1 MATSP
6 TTFPGFY
13 ASVIDKS
20 FAPVTLSRFRGGLTG
35 VANKGPFNTPTL
47 VNSLTEFANKFGDS
61 NVTNDS
67 GWAGQ
72 LAVTAASVADYS
84 GSSLIVR
91 IGHQYESTAVVNNAS
106 GAPSGTSTI
115 TVTNANHFTAGDYIR
130 IIDAG
135 GDIETTT
142 DAVVS
147 SVNVGANTITLDA
160 NLAYSYDN
168 GSTVY
173 RSTQSG
179 AANSAEAFLSAFT
192 YVTNEVGSD
201 VSATVSG
208 IKGDFTL
215 ECTDD
220 LGKQQISSIVASTG
234 TVTVTTSASHGYV
247 TGDQI
252 KIENVYSAAGEFNGT
267 YTITKTAATTFTYVA
282 LTSFSGSGSAV
293 SGIMTAAALSAGD
306 LIKISTSAVPS
317 TALAT
322 DTAEVLVKSVVPNNT
337 TGGCTITLYPSA
349 VTSLGYQ
356 SLPLQAT
363 YTTAKIYKVKRAD
376 GLDSGGSFTTY
387 RILHMWASS
396 EGSWANS
403 DSATN
408 SNLVVGIG
416 PGSKSGTKKMLVFY
430 NTELVET
437 LDNLT
442 FADSTATTYLPTYV
456 NANSAYVRVGYDGI
470 ADDFLVSD
478 VVPANTLDGWN
489 IANLGGKVNVSNF
502 TGGDNGAN
510 TENSDWVGDLNP
522 TTDLYTGFQ
531 SFRNETDYQV
541 NVLAIPGATDSDL
554 QQNLVQVAKV
564 LNAVAILDIP
574 ESVVPRQY
582 ADWRNAQG
590 QFSARTKIDDWHAAL
605 FANWVDIVDPY
616 TTDTRRVPPSVEV
629 IRCMARTFNNDRPWY
644 ASAGEIR
651 GFCDN
656 ATGIQFRTI
665 NFSSK
670 TQAYDSNVN
679 LVVSNNGRIQVYGD
693 RTLQVA
699 DSKLMELHVAILVNY
714 IVANIGLV
722 ARQFVFDPNDSIL
735 LAQLNQAIT
744 QFMDGVQ
751 NDRGVDGYKLTV
763 DGSNNNAETRA
774 LREVIID
781 LGIVPTSTA
790 ERIFLNLTVNRSGA
804 QLNA

>member
-106 GAPSGTSTI
+106 GAPSGTSTF